1 MLQRYYEDNS
11 RTMEY
16 ILPGYKRRERQ
27 WTISRTPTFTGLWP
41 PLTRA
46 LEDVSCGYP
55 DSTHTAGQPVY
66 FQRSQFQV
74 ILAEPQIL
82 LVAASLGDLHLLIC
96 TAHAPNSGHGKT
108 TIQKWWNRLDKILKD
123 NVRGR
128 YIILCID
135 ANNQLPESQP
145 NVGCYGPISTEE
157 DPRPFHDLL
166 YAQELFVPS
175 TFERIHQGESC
186 TWTSNDGMMSK
197 RLDYIAIPLVWSNMT
212 LSTFVDY
219 DIHSGVG
226 GIDHFALCMNLD
238 GLLCRAQPKV
248 TPIQFDRSLIAHA
261 TTEQWQSF
269 FASWPT
275 VAWNTD
281 PTTHAGIIEDEI
293 QRRLVAHFPKTGQTK
308 KNTLQFSRKTWRLFQ
323 DRNRF
328 RKLLAGHG
336 RALTALTMN
345 RTLHAWK
352 SFTVLH
358 AWTPRDIV
366 YAMRMAV
373 MLNKLKT
380 TQTLLRGQVRQDRA
394 DFLQKTMEPLAN
406 TDRTGVMH
414 VLKHYRLGKRVKDM
428 NRRHLPM
435 VELENGQ
442 LAKDPQEAMN
452 RWRRHYAQME
462 GGTEVTQEQLQM
474 DEASAPRHIPCDLKD
489 LPTLTELERQLRAAK
504 PGKAMGM
511 DRIPSELLHYAP
523 QRLAHAV
530 WPLFLKQAL
539 TINECVQHKG
549 GKLISAFKRRGS
561 ITQCENHRALLVS
574 SCLGKAFHGTYRART
589 MPYVHSAAAPMQ
601 FTSHRHPM
609 VTMAAHAARSH
620 LQGMKRIGHSAFA
633 LFLDI
638 THAFYRVL
646 RQFAIGATCSD
657 EHVMAFLKRMGVE
670 KYALDDI
677 ATMMESGP
685 SLQQH
690 QAPDFL
696 HAHVTELH
704 RNTWFVLTNDQTIIK
719 TEKGTRPG
727 DGFADVLWSLVFSQ
741 WMQTLQQRLEDSGS
755 FAPRLWNQQTGIFA
769 DTGSFQVP
777 HANIAWADDVVILGE
792 DADPQRLVD
801 KLQFGCSVMVQEL
814 VKYGLQPNFKDGKTE
829 AIVDPRG
836 KNSVQV
842 RRQIFQEQKARLQ
855 LDTPLPSQPTLKLV
869 PAYKHLGG
877 LLTHGSR
884 LQAELKHRIAQGHSA
899 YQTYRTKIY
908 ANIKLDLLTKM
919 TVLRSTSL
927 TAMHYNA
934 GTWTGFTQK
943 DLHTWHAGHM
953 NLYRKVLQSQMSVEK
968 ARHLHDDEVLMML
981 DEPSPAEHLRTLR
994 LRWYGLALQHDNDSF
1009 WAILATE
1016 KTWLALIGEDMT
1028 WLYDQIKGYT
1038 VLPDPSHEPI
1048 TWHLLIQQEPKRWKG
1063 LIKRAQ
1069 GHAKLQRRV
1078 HCHVAQYHRRILDI
1092 IGQHVKDI
1100 PRSVQ
1105 QEVERGF
1112 FCFGCKRTFP
1122 TLASWGV
1129 HAFKKHGRVNKWRR
1143 LQSGQVCKACGN
1155 WYPSEQRLLRHL
1167 QFNPTCAQTLASQ
1180 QLWVEPNPGI
1190 GSKQVNQEE
1199 QSLALATW
1207 TPTPQPCLDR
1217 GHGWVMMAEVRRVLQ
1232 WCTTRD
1238 WRLQETPTELRIQL
1252 EKSPIHEGELEEIRQ
1267 ALFHTTPHEQLQAMD
1282 EVFMHMKDIARPQQ
1296 AQLQRTLTLQ
1306 ECMAALTQSTPPKVE
1321 QVQRLPTRCRYV
1333 LHLFA
1338 GIRRQGDLHSV
1349 VAALPA
1355 VSGVTM
1361 FVASIDIVLS
1371 TTHGD
1376 IMCKEVQHK
1385 WLQASRE
1392 GAIFAVV
1399 CGPPCESWSV
1409 ARWHDDEDYVGPKP
1423 LRSGEDVAHGIWA
1436 LTTLRQRDLR
1446 QVDTA
1451 NQLLLFSL
1459 MLFVT
1464 QLLAGAI
1471 AIIEHP
1477 ICPKRKPKGQPA
1489 SIWLLPLIAY
1499 LRTLAAVVSLDI
1511 WQGHFNAVSPKPT
1524 TLLITAPKITHR
1536 EVDQWTRKHRTQQFL
1551 PPPLKMGPTASGIFA
1566 TAPLK
1571 RYPQAFCEAIAEILQ
1586 QVALREQH
1594 CRASHDTYYPIFVEL
1609 ENLYKNSGSTH
1620 DGADYVAPPPK
1631 NKH

>member
-1 MLQRYYEDNS
+1 MVEQ
-11 RTMEY
+11 TWQH
-16 ILPGYKRRERQ
+16 PGGQ
-27 WTISRTPTFTGLWP
+27 C
-41 PLTRA
+41 TRK
-46 LEDVSCGYP
+46 V
-55 DSTHTAGQPVY
+55 H
-66 FQRSQFQV
+66 
-74 ILAEPQIL
+74 
-82 LVAASLGDLHLLIC
+82 
-96 TAHAPNSGHGKT
+96 
-108 TIQKWWNRLDKILKD
+108 
-123 NVRGR
+123 
-128 YIILCID
+128 LCID
-135 ANNQLPESQP
+135 ANTQLPEQLP
-145 NVGCYGPISTEE
+145 NVGSYGPNSAGE
-157 DPRPFHDLL
+157 DLHPFHNLL
-166 YAQELFVPS
+166 HAQELFVPS
-175 TFERIHQGESC
+175 TFEHIHTGESC
-186 TWTSNDGMMSK
+186 TWTSNDGICSK
-197 RLDYIAIPLVWSNMT
+197 RLDYIAIPMAWSTMA

-226 GIDHFALCMNLD
+226 GIDHFALCMQLD
-238 GLLCRAQPKV
+238 GLLCRTHKRV
-248 TPIQFDRSLIAHA
+248 TPIQFDRSLLAHA

-269 FASWPT
+269 FARWPT

-281 PTTHAGIIEDEI
+281 PTTHAGIIEDEL
-293 QRRLVAHFPKTGQTK
+293 QRRLVAHFPKTGHKK
-308 KNTLQFSRKTWRLFQ
+308 KNTLQFSRTTWKLFQ
-323 DRNRF
+323 ERNRL
-328 RKLLAGHG
+328 RKLLTGHG
-336 RALTALTMN
+336 RAILALTMH
-345 RTLHAWK
+345 RTLKVPRFYRPMHQETWSMLYAWRLCSASSSPHRHYYEYK
-352 SFTVLH
+352 
-358 AWTPRDIV
+358 
-366 YAMRMAV
+366 
-373 MLNKLKT
+373 
-380 TQTLLRGQVRQDRA
+380 DRA
-394 DFLQKTMEPLAN
+394 DFLQSTMEPLAN
-406 TDRTGVMH
+406 ADRTNVMQ

-442 LAKDPQEAMN
+442 LAKDPNEAMD

-462 GGTEVTQEQLQM
+462 GGSEVTQAQLQL
-474 DEASAPRHIPCDLKD
+474 DDASVPRHIPCDLKD
-489 LPTLTELERQLRAAK
+489 IPTLTELERQLRAAK

-511 DRIPSELLHYAP
+511 DRIPSELLHFAP

-530 WPLFLKQAL
+530 WPLFMKQAL
-539 TINECVQHKG
+539 TIHECVQHKG

-561 ITQCENHRALLVS
+561 IKQCENHRALLVS

-589 MPYVHSAAAPMQ
+589 MPYVHSAALPMQ
-601 FTSHRHPM
+601 FTSQRHPM

-620 LQGMKRIGHSAFA
+620 LQGMKRIGYSAFA

-646 RQFAIGATCSD
+646 HQFAIGATCSD

-670 KYALDDI
+670 NYALDDI
-677 ATMMESGP
+677 AAMMESGP
-685 SLQQH
+685 SLKQH
-690 QAPDFL
+690 QCPDFL

-704 RNTWFVLTNDQTIIK
+704 RNTWFVIANDQKIIK

-741 WMQTLQQRLEDSGS
+741 WMQTLQQRLEDSGA

-769 DTGSFQVP
+769 DTGPTEVP
-777 HANIAWADDVVILGE
+777 HATIAWADDVVILGE
-792 DADPQRLVD
+792 DSDPQRLVD

-836 KNSVQV
+836 KSAVQV
-842 RRQIFQEQKARLQ
+842 RRQIFQEQKARLP

-884 LQAELKHRIAQGHSA
+884 LQAEIKHRIAQGHSA
-899 YQTYRTKIY
+899 YQTYRTKVY
-908 ANIKLDLLTKM
+908 ANAKLNLTTKM

-943 DLHTWHAGHM
+943 DLTTWHTGHM
-953 NLYRKVLQSQMSVEK
+953 NLYRKILQGQMSIEK
-968 ARHLHDDEVLMML
+968 ARHLHDDEVLTML

-994 LRWYGLALQHDNDSF
+994 LRWYGLALQHHNDPF

-1016 KTWLALIGEDMT
+1016 KTWLTMVQEDMV

-1069 GHAKLQRRV
+1069 GHAKLQRSV
-1078 HCHVAQYHRRILDI
+1078 HCHVAQYHRRILDV

-1105 QEVERGF
+1105 QEVEKGF
-1112 FCFGCKRTFP
+1112 FCFGCRRTFP
-1122 TLASWGV
+1122 TLASWAV
-1129 HAFKKHGRVNKWRR
+1129 HAFKKHGRVNRWRR
-1143 LQSGQVCKACGN
+1143 LQTGQVCQACGN

-1167 QFNPTCAQTLASQ
+1167 QFNATCAQTVASQ

-1190 GSKQVNQEE
+1190 GSTQVNQEE

-1207 TPTPQPCLDR
+1207 TPTLQPCLDK
-1217 GHGWVMMAEVRRVLQ
+1217 GYGWVMTTEVRRVLQ

-1238 WRLQETPTELRIQL
+1238 WRLQETATEFMLQL
-1252 EKSPIHEGELEEIRQ
+1252 EESPVHEGELEEIRQ
-1267 ALFHTTPHEQLQAMD
+1267 ALFHTTPQEQLQAMD
-1282 EVFMHMKDIARPQQ
+1282 EIFDYMKDIARPQR
-1296 AQLQRTLTLQ
+1296 AQVQRTLTLP

-1321 QVQRLPTRCRYV
+1321 QVHRLPTKCRYV

-1355 VSGVTM
+1355 VDGVSM

-1376 IMCKEVQHK
+1376 IMCKQVQHK

-1409 ARWHDDEDYVGPKP
+1409 ARWHGDEDYVGPKP
-1423 LRSGEDVAHGIWA
+1423 LRSGEDIDCCIWA
-1436 LTTLRQRDLR
+1436 LSTLRQRDLR

-1477 ICPKRKPKGQPA
+1477 ICPKRKPRGQPA

-1499 LRTLAAVVSLDI
+1499 LRTLSAVVSLDI
-1511 WQGHFNAVSPKPT
+1511 WQGLYNAVSPKPT
-1524 TLLITAPKITHR
+1524 TLLITAPQITHR
-1536 EVDQWTRKHRTQQFL
+1536 EVDRWTKKHRTQKFL
-1551 PPPLKMGPTASGIFA
+1551 PPPLKMGPTAPGIFA

-1571 RYPQAFCEAIAEILQ
+1571 RYPKAFCEAIAEILQ
-1586 QVALREQH
+1586 QVAQRVQH
-1594 CRASHDTYYPIFVEL
+1594 CKADHDPYYSVFVEL
-1609 ENLYKNSGSTH
+1609 ENLYKSSGSTQ

-1631 NKH
+1631 KQI